1 LLSEGF
7 DGSTFP
13 VAAVRHARAE
23 RLKGRLFTEFAW
35 GGYVLYAWPEQK
47 IFIDGGTDFFGEE
60 LFREYATIKRLVPGW
75 RGLLGKWDL
84 SLMLLRR
91 ESSLA
96 HELARDPR
104 WAVWYCDSLS
114 VLLKRAEVPEAIP
127 RLSADSSELRLDP
140 CVSRSTPGGASRP
153 QRNTDE

>member
-1 LLSEGF
+1 M
-7 DGSTFP
+7 
-13 VAAVRHARAE
+13 ARPF
-23 RLKGRLFTEFAW
+23 RLPRCGT
-35 GGYVLYAWPEQK
+35 PEPK

-104 WAVWYCDSLS
+104 WTVWYCDSLS
-114 VLLKRAEVPEAIP
+114 VLLKRAAVSEAIP
-127 RLSADSSELRLDP
+127 ALSADSSELRLEP
-140 CVSRSTPGGASRP
+140 CGSKHALGAS
-153 QRNTDE
+153 